1 MGPTLAMPSPGE
13 VKIAIND
20 WEAMPINDSDDG
32 SKGRYGRKGGAAK
45 LGVMAA
51 GALMLWIF
59 LSLRTVPPANIG
71 LSVTLGSVSEGLLQ
85 SGIHMINPLSSV
97 VSFNLKT
104 QLLYSENIVPTQEGL
119 NIELD
124 VALLYHVEPEQVRN
138 LFLKLGVD
146 YEAILILPELQ
157 SAVRGL
163 TSEVSAKALYTSG
176 RTEIRNKLM
185 EELKAKLDPRGIVLE
200 DVLLKGIKLPKQ
212 LTDAIEL
219 KAQAEQESARME
231 FVLTKE
237 KQEAERKK
245 LEASGVA
252 AFQKIVSE
260 GISPQLLQWKG
271 IEATE
276 KLASS
281 PNSKIVVMGNS
292 KESLPV
298 ILSSE
303 SAQAA
308 HTEAHTTE

>member
-1 MGPTLAMPSPGE
+1 MG
-13 VKIAIND
+13 N
-20 WEAMPINDSDDG
+20 
-32 SKGRYGRKGGAAK
+32 
-45 LGVMAA
+45 
-51 GALMLWIF
+51 
-59 LSLRTVPPANIG
+59 
-71 LSVTLGSVSEGLLQ
+71 
-85 SGIHMINPLSSV
+85 V
-97 VSFNLKT
+97 VVFNTKT
-104 QLLYSENIVPTQEGL
+104 QLIYSENIVPTQEGM
-119 NIELD
+119 NVELD
-124 VALLYHVEPEQVRN
+124 VSLLFHPEPTKVRALYLSIGES
-138 LFLKLGVD
+138 
-146 YEAILILPELQ
+146 YEETVIMPELQ

-176 RTEIRNKLM
+176 RSEIRNKLM

-260 GISPQLLQWKG
+260 GISEQLLMWKG

-276 KLASS
+276 KLAAST
-281 PNSKIVVMGNS
+281 NAKIVVMGNS
-292 KESLPV
+292 KDSLPV
-298 ILSSE
+298 LLSASDDRQP
-303 SAQAA
+303 AGKAA
-308 HTEAHTTE
+308 S

>member
-1 MGPTLAMPSPGE
+1 M
-13 VKIAIND
+13 
-20 WEAMPINDSDDG
+20 
-32 SKGRYGRKGGAAK
+32 
-45 LGVMAA
+45 
-51 GALMLWIF
+51 
-59 LSLRTVPPANIG
+59 
-71 LSVTLGSVSEGLLQ
+71 
-85 SGIHMINPLSSV
+85 NPLSSV
-97 VSFNLKT
+97 VAFNLKT

-124 VALLYHVEPEQVRN
+124 VALLYHVDPEQVRN
-138 LFLKLGVD
+138 LFLKLGED

-185 EELKAKLDPRGIVLE
+185 EELKAKLDPRGVVLE

-260 GISPQLLQWKG
+260 GISTQLLQWKG

-276 KLASS
+276 KLAASD
-281 PNSKIVVMGNS
+281 NAKLVVMGNT
-292 KESLPV
+292 KDSLPV
-298 ILSSE
+298 LLASASE
-303 SAQAA
+303 DDARSANRMSHQAA
-308 HTEAHTTE
+308 TDPKAADASTPITFP